1 MEQIILFAFLI
12 LFPFGQIIKI
22 GQINPIDIVV
32 ALGAVTAIIKR
43 YQYPKYFNDF
53 LLVAIFSYLLS
64 IFIFKNSQVFVGLLY
79 LIRLTAYFYFYIF
92 VCHFKNRRLLLNSL
106 LTLSFFTALF
116 GWVQYFIYP
125 DLTSLKY
132 LGWDDHL
139 YRLVGTFLDPGFT
152 SLIIVFGGVISFVK
166 KKYLLLAFFAATL
179 AFTYSRAGYLA
190 LIVSLFLAS
199 YLFKRFK
206 AFLVVLVYFLVII
219 FLLPRQGGEGVN
231 LARMYSISS
240 RINNYKETFEI
251 FKKSPVIGVGFNNI
265 CLARKI
271 YLDDINLSSHSC
283 SGSDSSLLLILAT
296 TGIIGLIVFV
306 GSAAKI
312 LLNQD
317 ILPASKSGVSRLSED
332 DISGS
337 IHPRNKLRGI
347 LESCYKRGF
356 YTKVFWVLL
365 SAVFVHSFFVNSLFY
380 PWVMGYLAISA
391 SLTE

>member
-32 ALGAVTAIIKR
+32 ALGAITAIIKK
-43 YQYPKYFNDF
+43 YQSPKYFKDF
-53 LLVAIFSYLLS
+53 LQVALFGYLLS
-64 IFIFKNSQVFVGLLY
+64 VFIFKNSQVFIGLLY
-79 LIRLTAYFYFYIF
+79 LVRLTTYFYFYLF
-92 VCHFKNRRLLLNSL
+92 LTNFKDKQLLFNSL
-106 LTLSFFTALF
+106 LAMSFFTALF
-116 GWVQYFIYP
+116 GWVQYFFYP

-166 KKYLLLAFFAATL
+166 KKYLLLAFFAMTL

-206 AFLVVLVYFLVII
+206 AFLVVLIYFLFIV
-219 FLLPRQGGEGVN
+219 FLLPRPAGEGVN
-231 LARMYSISS
+231 LARTYSISS
-240 RINNYKETFEI
+240 RISNYKETLEI
-251 FKKSPVIGVGFNNI
+251 FRKSPVFGVGFNNI

-271 YLDDINLSSHSC
+271 YLKDVDLSSHSC

-296 TGIIGLIVFV
+296 TGILGFMVFV
-306 GSAAKI
+306 SSVSKI
-312 LLNQD
+312 LFAL
-317 ILPASKSGVSRLSED
+317 
-332 DISGS
+332 
-337 IHPRNKLRGI
+337 
-347 LESCYKRGF
+347 KRGF

-365 SAVFVHSFFVNSLFY
+365 SALFVHSFFVNSLFY

-391 SLTE
+391 SLAE